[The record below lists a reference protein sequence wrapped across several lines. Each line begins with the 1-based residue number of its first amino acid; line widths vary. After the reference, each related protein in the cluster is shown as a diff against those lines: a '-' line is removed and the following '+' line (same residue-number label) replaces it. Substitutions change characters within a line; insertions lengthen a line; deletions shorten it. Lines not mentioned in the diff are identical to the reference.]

1 VYPAASPSGTL
12 TFVYPMFDTGGR
24 CRPAWNAEVDRFSG
38 SNYFNPYHMHAGN
51 APGYPHLTSLWVE
64 LRDNRGNLVDIVG
77 GNRTGPA
84 VSGTGVSQSPTVG
97 AAAHTEVRYFKGGFH
112 SASAGLVGTGT
123 YGTTGANDTTDS
135 TRTGVVNTGTPFPNI
150 STANFP
156 IRATIAAE
164 NYADL
169 ICNTAAAN
177 TPYMVSMERAT
188 PFGPGTDT
196 TSWQHATKDMTI
208 SSGNGGKGIY
218 IKPEYRD
225 RTIATP
231 GEINSRWSAL
241 P

>member
-1 VYPAASPSGTL
+1 
-12 TFVYPMFDTGGR
+12 
-24 CRPAWNAEVDRFSG
+24 
-38 SNYFNPYHMHAGN
+38 MHAGN

-77 GNRTGPA
+77 GNRTGAA
-84 VSGTGVSQSPTVG
+84 VSGTGVSQPPTV
-97 AAAHTEVRYFKGGFH
+97 HNEVRYFKGGFH
-112 SASAGLVGTGT
+112 STPGLVGTGT
-123 YGTTGANDTTDS
+123 YGTTGAIDTTDS

-150 STANFP
+150 STTNFP
-156 IRATIAAE
+156 IRATSAAE

-177 TPYMVSMERAT
+177 TPYMVSMERASS
-188 PFGPGTDT
+188 FGPGTVAS
-196 TSWQHATKDMTI
+196 SWQHATKDMTV
-208 SSGNGGKGIY
+208 SGGNGGKGIY

>member
-1 VYPAASPSGTL
+1 
-12 TFVYPMFDTGGR
+12 MFDTGGR

-51 APGYPHLTSLWVE
+51 QAGYPHLTSLWVE

-77 GNRTGPA
+77 GNRTGLA
-84 VSGTGVSQSPTVG
+84 VSGTGVSQSPT
-97 AAAHTEVRYFKGGFH
+97 AHDEVRYFKGGFH
-112 SASAGLVGTGT
+112 SGTGLVGTGT
-123 YGTTGANDTTDS
+123 YGTTGANDTTDL
-135 TRTGVVNTGTPFPNI
+135 TRTGVVNTSTPFPNI
-150 STANFP
+150 STTNFP
-156 IRATIAAE
+156 IRAAIAAE

-169 ICNTAAAN
+169 ICNTTAA
-177 TPYMVSMERAT
+177 PYMVSMERASS
-188 PFGPGTDT
+188 FGPGTVAS
-196 TSWQHATKDMTI
+196 SWQHATKDMTD
-208 SSGNGGKGIY
+208 SGGNGGKGIY